1 MEEKLLNDAVSNTVL
16 YRFGKRVFDI
26 TCSALALLVLAVPML
41 VIALLVRI
49 DSPGPIIYRQE
60 RLGLNRKPFVLYK
73 FRSMGLDAEEDGPQW
88 AKQNDERV
96 TRIGRILRDTRMD
109 ELPQL
114 WNILCGDMSFVGP
127 RPERAC
133 FYEIFETYIPEF
145 GERMLV
151 KPGLTGWAQVNGGYE
166 LSPEEKIVYDLEYMK
181 EQSFAMDLRC
191 ILKTVRL
198 IVTHEG
204 AR

>member
-1 MEEKLLNDAVSNTVL
+1 
-16 YRFGKRVFDI
+16 
-26 TCSALALLVLAVPML
+26 
-41 VIALLVRI
+41 
-49 DSPGPIIYRQE
+49 
-60 RLGLNRKPFVLYK
+60 
-73 FRSMGLDAEEDGPQW
+73 
-88 AKQNDERV
+88 
-96 TRIGRILRDTRMD
+96 MD